1 MAFRRSVPQAEL
13 RAKMTPEQLE
23 TNATTYQP
31 SRGGHFPPNQ
41 AQQQRATTEQEQQQG
56 QQRA

>member
-23 TNATTYQP
+23 QNATTYQA

-41 AQQQRATTEQEQQQG
+41 AQQASQQQPKKK
-56 QQRA
+56 RRS